1 MKLQGKTALIAG
13 GGGGIGRAVALA
25 LAYEG
30 AKTAVAD
37 IVKDNA
43 EKVSGEVK
51 ALGVDAMACPV
62 DLTKKAEVDRMVSEI
77 LARFGQIDILVN
89 CQGWDRLE
97 PFVESN
103 EETWEKLLAINFKSV
118 LYTAKAV
125 LPQMISHG
133 SGKIVN
139 ISSDAGRVGSSWEAV
154 YAGAKGAVIAF
165 SKTIAREVA
174 RYKINVNVVCPGL
187 TETPLLQ
194 AVRGQ
199 SEQTARIIDAVTKA
213 TPFRRPAQPEEIAA
227 AVLFLASPAAE
238 FITGQTLS
246 VSGGVNDGLEQK
258 AVFVLVIRVR
268 ERARATST
276 RGVGG
281 TRWDTKL
288 KQSTSCTTSPRRS
301 LSTVGTRRKK
311 VSSFAAWKRRL
322 AACRN
327 TTASKRCSQRWTKPA
342 SKKFS

>member
-25 LAYEG
+25 LAHEG

-43 EKVSGEVK
+43 EKVSGEVR
-51 ALGVDAMACPV
+51 ALGVDAIASQV
-62 DLTKKAEVDRMVSEI
+62 DLTKKADVDRMVSEI
-77 LARFGQIDILVN
+77 LARFGQVDILVN

-133 SGKIVN
+133 GKIVN

-165 SKTIAREVA
+165 SKTVAREVA

-246 VSGGVNDGLEQK
+246 VSGGLTMV
-258 AVFVLVIRVR
+258 
-268 ERARATST
+268 
-276 RGVGG
+276 
-281 TRWDTKL
+281 
-288 KQSTSCTTSPRRS
+288 
-301 LSTVGTRRKK
+301 
-311 VSSFAAWKRRL
+311 
-322 AACRN
+322 
-327 TTASKRCSQRWTKPA
+327 
-342 SKKFS
+342 

>member
-1 MKLQGKTALIAG
+1 MKLQGKTALVAG
-13 GGGGIGRAVALA
+13 GGGGIGRAVGLSLA
-25 LAYEG
+25 HEG
-30 AKTAVAD
+30 AKIAVAD
-37 IVKDNA
+37 IARDNA
-43 EKVSGEVK
+43 EKVRDQVQ
-51 ALGVDAMACPV
+51 ALGVDAIACTL
-62 DLTKKAEVDRMVSEI
+62 DLTKKLDVDRMVSDV
-77 LARFGQIDILVN
+77 LVRFGQIDILVN

-125 LPQMISHG
+125 LPHMISRG
-133 SGKIVN
+133 TGKLVN

-194 AVRGQ
+194 AVRSQ
-199 SEQTARIIDAVTKA
+199 SEQTAKIIEAVTKA

-246 VSGGVNDGLEQK
+246 VSGGLTMV
-258 AVFVLVIRVR
+258 
-268 ERARATST
+268 
-276 RGVGG
+276 
-281 TRWDTKL
+281 
-288 KQSTSCTTSPRRS
+288 
-301 LSTVGTRRKK
+301 
-311 VSSFAAWKRRL
+311 
-322 AACRN
+322 
-327 TTASKRCSQRWTKPA
+327 
-342 SKKFS
+342 

>member
-25 LAYEG
+25 LAHEG
-30 AKTAVAD
+30 SKAAVAD

-43 EKVSGEVK
+43 EKVSGEIK
-51 ALGVDAMACPV
+51 ALGMDAMAYQV
-62 DLTKKAEVDRMVSEI
+62 DLTKKADVDRMVSEV

-97 PFVESN
+97 PFVESH

-118 LYTAKAV
+118 LYTVKAV
-125 LPQMISHG
+125 LPQMISRG
-133 SGKIVN
+133 GGKIVN

-165 SKTIAREVA
+165 SKTVAREVA

-194 AVRGQ
+194 AVRSQ
-199 SEQTARIIDAVTKA
+199 SEQTAKIIEAVTKA
-213 TPFRRPAQPEEIAA
+213 TPFRRPAKPEEIAE
-227 AVLFLASPAAE
+227 AVLFFTSPAAE

-246 VSGGVNDGLEQK
+246 VSGGLTMV
-258 AVFVLVIRVR
+258 
-268 ERARATST
+268 
-276 RGVGG
+276 
-281 TRWDTKL
+281 
-288 KQSTSCTTSPRRS
+288 
-301 LSTVGTRRKK
+301 
-311 VSSFAAWKRRL
+311 
-322 AACRN
+322 
-327 TTASKRCSQRWTKPA
+327 
-342 SKKFS
+342 

>member
-25 LAYEG
+25 LAHEG
-30 AKTAVAD
+30 AKAAVAD

-43 EKVSGEVK
+43 EKVSGEIK
-51 ALGVDAMACPV
+51 ALGIDAMAYQV
-62 DLTKKAEVDRMVSEI
+62 DLTKKADVDRMVSEV

-97 PFVESN
+97 PFVESH

-118 LYTAKAV
+118 LYTVKAV
-125 LPQMISHG
+125 LPQMISRG
-133 SGKIVN
+133 GGKIVN

-165 SKTIAREVA
+165 SKTVAREVA

-194 AVRGQ
+194 AVRSQ
-199 SEQTARIIDAVTKA
+199 SEQTAKIIEAVTKA
-213 TPFRRPAQPEEIAA
+213 TPFRRPAKPEEIAE
-227 AVLFLASPAAE
+227 AVLFFTSPAAE

-246 VSGGVNDGLEQK
+246 VSGGLTMV
-258 AVFVLVIRVR
+258 
-268 ERARATST
+268 
-276 RGVGG
+276 
-281 TRWDTKL
+281 
-288 KQSTSCTTSPRRS
+288 
-301 LSTVGTRRKK
+301 
-311 VSSFAAWKRRL
+311 
-322 AACRN
+322 
-327 TTASKRCSQRWTKPA
+327 
-342 SKKFS
+342 